1 MATIP
6 LTIYH
11 MNDLHSHFTYWPQI
25 VSYMKKER
33 EKTES
38 YLLLDLGDHAD
49 RSHVITEATMGK
61 ANVALLNELGI
72 DYATIGNNEG
82 ITFSKEALNELY
94 AHASF
99 PVVVANLFDEDGKR
113 PAWATPYVLHTVSE
127 QLTIG
132 MIGVTAPFTPF
143 YRELGWDVRRHEEV
157 LPQLLEEVKGQ
168 ADVVVLLSH
177 LGLFRDEEIAEQYEG
192 IDLICGAH
200 THHVLPEGK
209 RLYGTLITQ
218 AGRSGKWL
226 GKVELTY
233 DTEARC
239 IAESNAQLIDME
251 KEAPDQATHLHLEH
265 LNREAKQHL
274 SQEVAYLS
282 QQLTVDW
289 FIPTEGAQLLCDG
302 ITEWCGADIG
312 MMNAGVLLESI
323 GPNIVTVGD
332 IHRIC
337 PHPINPCLVKMT
349 GDALLE
355 TIRRAYTRE
364 IIELELKGF
373 GFRGKVLGTMLFTG
387 IDISL
392 SEERDGTLEV
402 TEVKIAGEPVVKEQL
417 YELATLDMYTFGYL
431 FPKIAESQE
440 KRYFM
445 PEMLRDVLAWQLKK
459 IEHR

>member
-1 MATIP
+1 
-6 LTIYH
+6 
-11 MNDLHSHFTYWPQI
+11 
-25 VSYMKKER
+25 
-33 EKTES
+33 
-38 YLLLDLGDHAD
+38 
-49 RSHVITEATMGK
+49 
-61 ANVALLNELGI
+61 
-72 DYATIGNNEG
+72 
-82 ITFSKEALNELY
+82 
-94 AHASF
+94 
-99 PVVVANLFDEDGKR
+99 
-113 PAWATPYVLHTVSE
+113 
-127 QLTIG
+127 
-132 MIGVTAPFTPF
+132 
-143 YRELGWDVRRHEEV
+143 
-157 LPQLLEEVKGQ
+157 
-168 ADVVVLLSH
+168 
-177 LGLFRDEEIAEQYEG
+177 
-192 IDLICGAH
+192 CGAH

-218 AGRSGKWL
+218 AGRGGKWL

-251 KEAPDQATHLHLEH
+251 KEAPDQTTHLQLEH

-355 TIRRAYTRE
+355 TIRRAHTRE